1 MNTGPGGR
9 TAPGHLRASDADRDR
24 VVDELKTAFAQGRLA
39 KDEFDRRLGQ
49 ALTSRTYADLTTVV
63 IAIRSAP
70 PAPRPRLTLPVLPP
84 LPPRRPVRARRRVS
98 KKVVATSAA
107 VVLLPGAAAAF
118 LTSWGGFFVIF
129 LLAFAAMVV
138 MGGPSA
144 PCRPIPGAARARF
157 HRG

>member
-1 MNTGPGGR
+1 M
-9 TAPGHLRASDADRDR
+9 APGQLRASDADRER
-24 VVDELKTAFAQGRLA
+24 VVDELKTAFAQGGLTTG
-39 KDEFDRRLGQ
+39 EFDTRLGQ

-70 PAPRPRLTLPVLPP
+70 PAPRARPTLPVLPS
-84 LPPRRPVRARRRVS
+84 LPPRKPVRARGRRRVS
-98 KKVVATSAA
+98 RKVVATSAA

-129 LLAFAAMVV
+129 VLTFAAMVV

-144 PCRPIPGAARARF
+144 PGRPIPAAARARF